1 MGIKMNQVRCNG
13 QALKISE
20 FDTNKVYGN
29 LKCCYCNANVSF
41 VDSYIRDLGEKK
53 VTVQKYFRLKRGQ
66 EHEQGCQYTVD
77 GAILNIYTPCANE
90 EWMIKQGDKFLV
102 RLRSVLP
109 DTIETENQNV
119 SNEPGHRKR
128 QHDYIPNGKK
138 KTYLST
144 MNQIMKLRALVES
157 NSDLENK
164 ISLQYYDWR
173 RGPYIVLWKN
183 FYFDSENENDY
194 SRLLRYL
201 TNGKVYHPICVA
213 GYLKS
218 VSEYKPEK
226 FSIKLE
232 NVAEDENKRIAI
244 TVYFESHQIY
254 VQLKHKDSCKIVI
267 YADFKLYQERE
278 WIAPDKKKFIFY
290 NITGDIHDMR
300 QLLLLS
306 NDLTV

>member
-1 MGIKMNQVRCNG
+1 M
-13 QALKISE
+13 
-20 FDTNKVYGN
+20 
-29 LKCCYCNANVSF
+29 
-41 VDSYIRDLGEKK
+41 
-53 VTVQKYFRLKRGQ
+53 
-66 EHEQGCQYTVD
+66 
-77 GAILNIYTPCANE
+77 
-90 EWMIKQGDKFLV
+90 
-102 RLRSVLP
+102 
-109 DTIETENQNV
+109 
-119 SNEPGHRKR
+119 
-128 QHDYIPNGKK
+128 
-138 KTYLST
+138 
-144 MNQIMKLRALVES
+144 
-157 NSDLENK
+157 
-164 ISLQYYDWR
+164 
-173 RGPYIVLWKN
+173 
-183 FYFDSENENDY
+183 
-194 SRLLRYL
+194 
-201 TNGKVYHPICVA
+201 YHPICVA